1 MNGGHLNQPGAVIR
15 QGDYKLIE
23 FYQDD
28 HVELYDLKNDL
39 GERHD
44 LARARPKI
52 AAQLRQK
59 LATWRKAVD
68 SQMITPNPNYKPR

>member
-44 LARARPKI
+44 LARTSQNRSAV
-52 AAQLRQK
+52 AA
-59 LATWRKAVD
+59 KAGDVAQ
-68 SQMITPNPNYKPR
+68 SG